1 MTQIL
6 PATGGEWLRKGSPAG
21 KTPWAT
27 EVGRDGLKLECG
39 HTHTHGLFFFFPKKY
54 AAATMGRKGRS
65 HIGRRAKKSHMKR
78 HNTCNLK
85 LAIGM
90 VLGFVVVLMIV
101 S

>member
-39 HTHTHGLFFFFPKKY
+39 HTHTHGLFFFFSKEICSCYYGQKREKPH
-54 AAATMGRKGRS
+54 R
-65 HIGRRAKKSHMKR
+65 KKSQE
-78 HNTCNLK
+78 
-85 LAIGM
+85 
-90 VLGFVVVLMIV
+90 V
-101 S
+101 SYEKT